1 MKPVKY
7 GYSMNMRF
15 RSGDTGPTVG
25 ISFAAFVVTPSSEPR
40 PIRFSIS
47 RPDPPMR
54 SPSLSHS
61 LRRLWAQDKFGYSL
75 RVAIALASSM
85 GLSWYMAEPSMV
97 IPLFLG
103 IIASALAE
111 TDDSW
116 LGRLSALLVTLF
128 CFSIAAVSVK
138 LLFPYPLLFAAAMAG
153 ATFCLVMLGALG
165 ERYATIAQ
173 ATLILSIYSMIAADQ
188 RGGEVLDPWR
198 DPLLLLAG
206 AAWYGLLSIA
216 WNALFAHQPVQHSLA
231 RLYRELGQYFKLKA
245 ALFEPVRQ
253 LDVEERRLELARQ
266 NGRVVSALN
275 ATKET
280 LLHRL
285 GNGRPGVRISHYLK
299 LYFLAQDLHERVS
312 SSHYPYQALAEAF
325 FHSDVLFRCGR
336 LLRLQSVACAEL
348 AGAVQLRQP
357 FRYSEANAQ
366 ALADLEASLEHL
378 RLQSNP
384 AWRGLLRSLRA
395 LSGNL
400 ANMQR
405 QLASASNPDALEG
418 EQDSSLLD
426 RDPQSLRDALSRIRL
441 QLTPTSLLFRHA
453 LRMSVALLAG
463 YAVLHTIHPEQGY
476 WVLLTT
482 VFVCQP
488 NYGATRIKLVQRI
501 TGTAL
506 GLGVGWAL
514 FDLFP
519 SQQVQA
525 LFAVIAG
532 VVFFATRSSRYT
544 LATAAITLLVLFCF
558 NQVGDGYGLFWPRL
572 IDTLLGSLIA
582 AAAVFLILPDWQGR
596 RLNQVVANTLSRSA
610 DYLRQIMAQYESGKR
625 DDLAYRLARRNA
637 HNADAALSTTLAN
650 MLLEPGHFRK
660 EAETGFRFL
669 ILSHTL
675 LNYLSGL
682 GAHRESLPDDAR
694 DEMLEDAAARLAG
707 SLDELA
713 KALHENQRVAV
724 YSEAEEA
731 LAQQLEQAPE
741 EMDDAHRLL
750 QTQLGLICRQLAPL
764 RGMVAHLLRQAPP

>member
-1 MKPVKY
+1 
-7 GYSMNMRF
+7 
-15 RSGDTGPTVG
+15 
-25 ISFAAFVVTPSSEPR
+25 
-40 PIRFSIS
+40 
-47 RPDPPMR
+47 MR
-54 SPSLSHS
+54 SPSLNHS
-61 LRRLWAQDKFGYSL
+61 LRQLWALDKFGYSL
-75 RVAIALASSM
+75 RVLIALAGSM
-85 GLSWYMAEPSMV
+85 GLSWYLAQPAMA

-103 IIASALAE
+103 VIASALAE

-116 LGRLSALLVTLF
+116 LGRLSALLVTLL
-128 CFSIAAVSVK
+128 CFSIAAVSVQ
-138 LLFPYPLLFAAAMAG
+138 LLFPFPLLFALGMAAA
-153 ATFCLVMLGALG
+153 AFSLVMLGALG

-188 RGGEVLDPWR
+188 RGGEALHPWR

-206 AAWYGLLSIA
+206 ATWYGLLSVL
-216 WNALFAHQPVQHSLA
+216 WNALFAHQPVQQSLA
-231 RLYRELGQYFKLKA
+231 RLYRELGQYYKLKA
-245 ALFEPVRQ
+245 SLFEPVRQ
-253 LDVEERRLELARQ
+253 LDVEERRLQLAQQ

-285 GNGRPGVRISHYLK
+285 GNGRPGVKISHYLK
-299 LYFLAQDLHERVS
+299 LYFLAQDLHERVG
-312 SSHYPYQALAEAF
+312 SSHYPYQELAEAF
-325 FHSDVLFRCGR
+325 FHCDVLFRCGR
-336 LLRLQSVACAEL
+336 LLRLQGVACVDL
-348 AGAVQLRQP
+348 ANAVQLRQP

-366 ALADLEASLEHL
+366 ALADLESSLEHL
-378 RLQSNP
+378 RMQSNP

-400 ANMQR
+400 ATMQR
-405 QLASASNPDALEG
+405 QLSTATNPDALEG

-426 RDPQSLRDALSRIRL
+426 RQPQSLRDAFNRIRL

-453 LRMSVALLAG
+453 LRMSLALLCG

-488 NYGATRIKLVQRI
+488 NYGATRIKLVQRV

-506 GLGVGWAL
+506 GLAVGWAL

-572 IDTLLGSLIA
+572 VDTLLGSLIA
-582 AAAVFLILPDWQGR
+582 AAAVFFVLPDWQGR
-596 RLNQVVANTLSRSA
+596 RLNQVVANTLARSA

-637 HNADAALSTTLAN
+637 HNADAALSTTLSN

-660 EAETGFRFL
+660 DAETGFRFL

-682 GAHRESLPDDAR
+682 GAHRESLPADAR
-694 DEMLEDAAARLAG
+694 DDILESAAQQLAR

-713 KALHENQRVAV
+713 DGLQHDQPVAV

-731 LAQQLEQAPE
+731 LAQQLEQTSE
-741 EMDDAHRLL
+741 DIDDSHRLL

-764 RGMVAHLLRQAPP
+764 RSMAAHLIKQQPQAQR

>member
-1 MKPVKY
+1 
-7 GYSMNMRF
+7 
-15 RSGDTGPTVG
+15 
-25 ISFAAFVVTPSSEPR
+25 
-40 PIRFSIS
+40 
-47 RPDPPMR
+47 MR
-54 SPSLSHS
+54 SPSVGHS
-61 LRRLWAQDKFGYSL
+61 LRRLWALDKFGYSL
-75 RVAIALASSM
+75 RVLIALSASM
-85 GLSWYMAEPSMV
+85 GLSWYLDEPGMV

-103 IIASALAE
+103 VIASALAE

-116 LGRLSALLVTLF
+116 FGRLTALLVTLL
-128 CFSIAAVSVK
+128 CFSIAAVSVQ
-138 LLFPYPLLFAAAMAG
+138 LLFPYPWLFTLGMAAAA
-153 ATFCLVMLGALG
+153 FSLIMLGALG

-188 RGGEVLDPWR
+188 RDGAMLHPWR

-206 AAWYGLLSIA
+206 AAWYGLLSVF
-216 WNALFAHQPVQHSLA
+216 WNALFAHQPVQQSLA

-245 ALFEPVRQ
+245 ALFEPIHQ
-253 LDVEERRLELARQ
+253 LDVEQQRLQLAQQ

-285 GNGRPGVRISHYLK
+285 GNGRAGVKINHYLK

-312 SSHYPYQALAEAF
+312 SSHHPYQALTEAF

-336 LLRLQSVACAEL
+336 LLRLQSVACREL
-348 AGAVQLRQP
+348 ASAIRLRQP

-366 ALADLEASLEHL
+366 ALTDLEASLDYL
-378 RLQSNP
+378 RQQNNP

-395 LSGNL
+395 LSRNL
-400 ANMQR
+400 STMQR
-405 QLASASNPDALEG
+405 QLSSASNPDALEG

-426 RDPQSLRDALSRIRL
+426 RQPQSLRDAGNRIRL

-453 LRMSVALLAG
+453 LRMSLALVCG
-463 YAVLHTIHPEQGY
+463 YAVLHAIHPEQGY

-488 NYGATRIKLVQRI
+488 NYGATRIKLVQRV
-501 TGTAL
+501 TGTVL
-506 GLGVGWAL
+506 GLVAGWAL

-519 SQQVQA
+519 GQQIQA

-532 VVFFATRSSRYT
+532 VVFFAMRSSRYT

-558 NQVGDGYGLFWPRL
+558 NQVGDGYGLIWPRL

-610 DYLRQIMAQYESGKR
+610 DYLRQIMHQYESGKR

-637 HNADAALSTTLAN
+637 HNADAALSTTLSN
-650 MLLEPGHFRK
+650 MLLEPGHFRRD
-660 EAETGFRFL
+660 AETGFRFL

-694 DEMLEDAAARLAG
+694 DELLESAAQQLAS
-707 SLDELA
+707 SLDEMAAALQNKQPLA
-713 KALHENQRVAV
+713 VH
-724 YSEAEEA
+724 SEAEEA
-731 LAQQLEQAPE
+731 LAQQLEQTSDD
-741 EMDDAHRLL
+741 MDDAHRLL

-764 RGMVAHLLRQAPP
+764 RSMAVHLLKQTGAPAETTAR